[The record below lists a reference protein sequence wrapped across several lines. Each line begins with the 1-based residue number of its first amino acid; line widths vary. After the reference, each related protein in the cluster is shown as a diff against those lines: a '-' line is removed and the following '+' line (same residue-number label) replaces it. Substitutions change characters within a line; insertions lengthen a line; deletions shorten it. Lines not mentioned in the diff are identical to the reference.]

1 MTNVLKKGLL
11 WSGLLLASLP
21 VLGWL
26 YETIAARRDAA
37 KYPPLGKLVDV
48 GGYRLHLYEMGS
60 GRNEGPTVVFDSDMG
75 CSCLDWCKVQ
85 PEVAKFAHAV
95 SYDRAGLGWSDSGPN
110 PRTSEQMVA
119 ELHSLLTNA
128 NVPKPYILVGHS
140 FGGLNIR
147 LYAGTY
153 PQEVVGMVF
162 VDTSHEDQTLLPV
175 LAKEMRKSKLLG
187 VILAATAP
195 FGLIRLIVD
204 FGQSPLKTMHYP
216 ATIVPQI
223 KALTTQTRDMSM
235 SYQEMR
241 SFETSAVQVRASR
254 HSYGTL
260 PLVVLSQQQK
270 IAFSSSDEEQ
280 IQEAWQG
287 FQRDL
292 ASLSSNSTHIIAE
305 HSTHYIQLDQP
316 ELVIN
321 AIRSVL
327 QAVSEQPQHQGKG

>member
-1 MTNVLKKGLL
+1 MNVLKKVLL

-26 YETIAARRDAA
+26 YQTIAARRDAA

-60 GRNEGPTVVFDSDMG
+60 GRREGPTIVFEAGMG

-119 ELHSLLTNA
+119 ELHTLLTNA

-147 LYAGTY
+147 LYADTY

-162 VDTSHEDQTLLPV
+162 VDTSHEDQTSVPA
-175 LAKEMRKSKLLG
+175 LAKEWKQDERLVTILG
-187 VILAATAP
+187 ATAR
-195 FGLIRLIVD
+195 FGLIHLLIAS
-204 FGQSPLKTMHYP
+204 GQSPLKHMPYP
-216 ATIVPQI
+216 AAIVPQI
-223 KALTTQTRDMSM
+223 KALGSQTRDMSM
-235 SYQEMR
+235 SYKEMQN
-241 SFETSAVQVRASR
+241 FEISAAQVRASR

-270 IAFSSSDEEQ
+270 TEFSSPDEQQ
-280 IQEAWQG
+280 IQDAWPG

-305 HSTHYIQLDQP
+305 QSGHYIQLDQP

-327 QAVSEQPQHQGKG
+327 QAVLEQPQHQGKG

>member
-1 MTNVLKKGLL
+1 MNVLKKVLLWAGLL
-11 WSGLLLASLP
+11 AVSLP

-26 YETIAARRDAA
+26 YQAIAARRDAV

-60 GRNEGPTVVFDSDMG
+60 GRRDGPTVIFESGLG

-95 SYDRAGLGWSDSGPN
+95 SYDRAGLGWSDSSPN

-119 ELHSLLTNA
+119 ELHTLLTNA
-128 NVPKPYILVGHS
+128 NVPRPYILVGHS
-140 FGGLNIR
+140 FGGLTIR
-147 LYAGTY
+147 LYADTY

-162 VDTSHEDQTLLPV
+162 VDTSHEDQHSLPA
-175 LAKEMRKSKLLG
+175 LAKEAKKGDRLAT
-187 VILAATAP
+187 ILTAAAP
-195 FGLIRLIVD
+195 FGFIRLIVD
-204 FGQSPLKTMHYP
+204 SGQSPLKNMHYP
-216 ATIVPQI
+216 AAIVPQI
-223 KALTTQTRDMSM
+223 KALASQTRDTSM
-235 SYQEMR
+235 SNQEMR
-241 SFETSAVQVRASR
+241 NFATSATQVRASR
-254 HSYGTL
+254 HSYGAL
-260 PLVVLSQQQK
+260 PLVVLTQQQK
-270 IAFSSSDEEQ
+270 TEFSSFDEQQ
-280 IQEAWQG
+280 IQDAWLG

-316 ELVIN
+316 ELVSN

-327 QAVSEQPQHQGKG
+327 QAVPEQPQHQGKG